1 MEEFQTSNLTYRRGR
16 FPADVPVCPDITG
29 QLGVVRGQ
37 NSALQ
42 LGRGG
47 GGKIAK
53 WVWAKG
59 DIYPFNEGGGGRGKR
74 FRTNNRQ
81 PELTISQQHFP
92 SKDTFCFFANL
103 PASKNS
109 KNKYFEEQIH

>member
-1 MEEFQTSNLTYRRGR
+1 MEEFQTSNLTYCRGR

-37 NSALQ
+37 NSAVQ

-59 DIYPFNEGGGGRGKR
+59 DIYPFNEGGEGGERGSGQI
-74 FRTNNRQ
+74 T
-81 PELTISQQHFP
+81 
-92 SKDTFCFFANL
+92 DNL
-103 PASKNS
+103 N
-109 KNKYFEEQIH
+109 